1 MRRILLTAFEP
12 YDRWPDNSSWMTLI
26 ELTRWLETTSTVV
39 TRRYPVDL
47 QGASDRLQKDLRE
60 QFDFAIHLGQ
70 SPGSPVIKLESTGL
84 NLRTDHRPLV
94 DDGPAAYR
102 SQLALDGLR
111 DELLADGIPTEVSH
125 HAGLYLCNA
134 VLYLSQHFSEQF
146 GLPTRSL
153 FMHLPLAPQQ
163 VARSGSS
170 LPSCDVGMMSRAVAR
185 TIRWVEALDAASPRS
200 GPWSV
205 EET

>member
-12 YDRWPDNSSWMTLI
+12 YDRWPENSSWMTLI

-134 VLYLSQHFSEQF
+134 VLYLSQHFSDRF

-153 FMHLPLAPQQ
+153 FIPLPLAPQQ

-200 GPWSV
+200 GAWSV
-205 EET
+205 EES